1 MELDAALEVLSRIW
15 GRFQMVNYSLLCVP
29 IMFHASFYLSYVFT
43 AKQVEHRCFIPEC
56 ETDPL
61 LADLRPPWLP
71 STMRDSCSRLATLPL
86 LDDADN
92 ATWTCSPESF
102 GNETAPCSQW
112 VYPSK
117 QLSIMSEWDMTCR
130 DNWKV
135 TLVGTINNV
144 GRFCGMP
151 MAGLVSDRYG
161 RRTVLLAGLALAGVM
176 GLLRS
181 LATNYVFFV
190 VFEFLDPLCYAGLF
204 SAAFIL
210 GMELMPASKRVLW
223 SAFTHG
229 VYAAGEALLG
239 VVAWALLDWRWT
251 LRAFY
256 APALL
261 SLSVLWVL
269 PESIRWLAS
278 KGRTAEALSIVR
290 RAAHLNR
297 IPADQLNIDE
307 IKLAA
312 KNEKADGEGEDE
324 KTVSQEL
331 RQTLRSPVLLWRLLN
346 CCFCWLTNMFVYD
359 GLSLNSVAVAGN
371 QYLNFILVCLIEV
384 PAGLVAWVLMERAG
398 RRASMCSSLILAGLS
413 CIVFHFLPADVA
425 WVRVTVFLLGKFG
438 ITISY
443 TVIYVLTAELFP
455 TKVRH
460 SLFAVCSTV
469 GRVGSILAP
478 QTPLLA
484 RYLDSLPLIMF
495 GSMSLVS
502 GVLAFWFPETH
513 NVKLPDTVEEAERI
527 GARRKK
533 EKAAPERQGHVNRVF
548 VVEDSANG
556 RTVAVDVDR
565 APETATIRL

>member
-1 MELDAALEVLSRIW
+1 MELDAALEVLSRMW

-29 IMFHASFYLSYVFT
+29 IMFHASFYLSYVFA

-56 ETDPL
+56 ELEPL
-61 LADLRPPWLP
+61 LSETRPPWLP
-71 STMRDSCSRLATLPL
+71 ESAVHSCLRPAALPAGVAAL
-86 LDDADN
+86 N
-92 ATWTCSPESF
+92 ASWSCASASF
-102 GNETAPCSQW
+102 SDQMAACDQW
-112 VYPSK
+112 VYPNK
-117 QLSIMSEWDMTCR
+117 HLSIMSEWDMTCG

-144 GRFCGMP
+144 GRFFGMP
-151 MAGLVSDRYG
+151 VAGLVSDRYG
-161 RRTVLLAGLALAGVM
+161 RRTVLLAGLALAGAM

-210 GMELMPASKRVLW
+210 GMELLPAKRRVLW
-223 SAFTHG
+223 SAFTHS
-229 VYAAGEALLG
+229 VYAAGSALLG
-239 VVAWALLDWRWT
+239 AVAWALLDWRWT

-256 APALL
+256 GPALL

-278 KGRTAEALSIVR
+278 KGRNAEALGIIR
-290 RAAHLNR
+290 RAAHLNH
-297 IPADQLNIDE
+297 IPADQLNVDD

-312 KNEKADGEGEDE
+312 CGKPSDTEERDDS

-331 RQTLRSPVLLWRLLN
+331 RATVKSPVLLWRLLN

-384 PAGLVAWVLMERAG
+384 PAGLATWALMERVG
-398 RRASMCSSLILAGLS
+398 RRAAMCSSLLLAGAA
-413 CIVFHFLPADVA
+413 CIAFHFLPAGVA
-425 WVRVTVFLLGKFG
+425 WMRVAVYLLGKFG

-484 RYLDSLPLIMF
+484 AYLDSLPLILF
-495 GSMSLVS
+495 GSMSIAS
-502 GVLAFWFPETH
+502 GVLSFWFPET
-513 NVKLPDTVEEAERI
+513 NNIKLPDTVEEAEQI
-527 GARRKK
+527 GRRQKK
-533 EKAAPERQGHVNRVF
+533 MAKAPAASGGAGGAGGYDNAVLDVPGSVSVSLPAEQPDRQ
-548 VVEDSANG
+548 
-556 RTVAVDVDR
+556 
-565 APETATIRL
+565 